1 MAVPP
6 ITDATAKAVAAL
18 ATFGTTVVTESSNLA
33 RYVGTILGTVPHD
46 AVGIVLG
53 EPLHAVRTLI
63 AGVLHSKVQA
73 ILERRNVKET
83 QPVSPSVAIPLIRA
97 AYDESRAELQDLWAA
112 LIAAAM
118 DPARADRVRLS
129 FIETLKQFD
138 PLDAMTLKL
147 RTEGGHQILQ
157 PNAITYI
164 ATTLKISADEVQ
176 ISADNLWR
184 LKCVDNSGE
193 ASGDFLL
200 TRYGHALLRAC
211 LD

>member
-1 MAVPP
+1 MATPP
-6 ITDATAKAVAAL
+6 GTSLASAVVFHKQAKAMAEASDFGATAGAEL
-18 ATFGTTVVTESSNLA
+18 SNLA
-33 RYVGTILGTVPHD
+33 RYIGRVFGTVPED
-46 AVGIVLG
+46 VVGLVLG
-53 EPLHAVRTLI
+53 DPLRAIRTVI
-63 AGVLHSKVQA
+63 AGKLDAKVQN
-73 ILERRNVKET
+73 ILAKRGVKET
-83 QPVSPSVAIPLIRA
+83 QPVSPSLGIPLLRA

-164 ATTLKISADEVQ
+164 AATLKISADEVQ

-193 ASGDFLL
+193 ASGN
-200 TRYGHALLRAC
+200 
-211 LD
+211 